1 MAALRPAPLRPA
13 PLRRALVLVV
23 LLGSVLA
30 TLTGCAGGSQGP
42 NPQPAPVP
50 GAAPRDRLTIGI
62 SFDQPGLGFKDG
74 ESYTGFDVETAKY
87 VAKAL
92 GVPDTGITW
101 VQADPGNRES
111 LLTSGQADLVFST
124 YTITESRKQVIDF
137 AGPYFLAHQ
146 DLLVRRNETEI
157 TGPDTLDGKDLCS
170 VPGTT
175 SAENVLKFY
184 RGRIQLKEF
193 PRFSDCVQALNNSEV
208 DAVTTDDVIL
218 AGYAAQPQYRGRLK
232 VIGQGFS
239 DENYGV
245 GIKKGDT
252 ALVDQVNTA
261 LKQYVADGSWAAA
274 LRITVAPSGYNLPS
288 PPTPGSV

>member
-1 MAALRPAPLRPA
+1 MGK
-13 PLRRALVLVV
+13 LRRAVVLVA
-23 LLGSVLA
+23 LLGSILT
-30 TLTGCAGGSQGP
+30 TLTGCAGSTAGP
-42 NPQPAPVP
+42 NPQPAQVP
-50 GAAPRDRLTIGI
+50 GATKLDKLTIGI
-62 SFDQPGLGFKDG
+62 SFDQPGLGFKEGDTY
-74 ESYTGFDVETAKY
+74 SGFDVETAKY

-92 GVPDTGITW
+92 GVPESGITW

-111 LLTSGQADLVFST
+111 LLTSGKADLVLST
-124 YTITESRKQVIDF
+124 YTITEARKQIIDF

-157 TGPDTLDGKDLCS
+157 TGPETLNGRNLCS

-175 SAENVLKFY
+175 SAENVLRFY

-218 AGYAAQPQYRGRLK
+218 AGYAAQPQYRGKLK
-232 VIGQGFS
+232 VVGEGFS

-245 GIKKGDT
+245 GIKKGRT
-252 ALVDQVNTA
+252 ALVDQVNAA
-261 LKQYVADGSWAAA
+261 LRQYVADGSWAAA
-274 LRITVAPSGYNLPS
+274 LRITVAPSGYSIPS
-288 PPTPGSV
+288 PPTPGSA

>member
-1 MAALRPAPLRPA
+1 MMGK
-13 PLRRALVLVV
+13 LRRAVVLVV
-23 LLGSVLA
+23 LLGSVLT
-30 TLTGCAGGSQGP
+30 TLTGCGGSTQGP
-42 NPQPAPVP
+42 NPQPAQVP
-50 GAAPRDRLTIGI
+50 GATKLDKLTIGI
-62 SFDQPGLGFKDG
+62 SFDQPGLGLKEGDTY
-74 ESYTGFDVETAKY
+74 SGFDVETAKY

-92 GVPDTGITW
+92 GVPESGITW

-111 LLTSGQADLVFST
+111 LLTSGQADLVLST
-124 YTITESRKQVIDF
+124 YTITEARKQIVDF

-157 TGPDTLDGKDLCS
+157 DGPETLDGRNLCS

-175 SAENVLKFY
+175 SAENVLRFY

-218 AGYAAQPQYRGRLK
+218 AGYAAQPQYRGKLK
-232 VIGQGFS
+232 VVGEGFS

-245 GIKKGDT
+245 GIKKGNT
-252 ALVDQVNTA
+252 AMVDQVNAA

-274 LRITVAPSGYNLPS
+274 LRITVAPSGYSLPA
-288 PPTPGSV
+288 PPTPGAA

>member
-1 MAALRPAPLRPA
+1 M
-13 PLRRALVLVV
+13 RRRRHAVVLVA
-23 LLGSVLA
+23 LLGAVLS
-30 TLTGCAGGSQGP
+30 TLVGCGSSEGP
-42 NPQPAPVP
+42 NQEPAQVP
-50 GAAPRDRLTIGI
+50 GAGQLDELTIGI

-74 ESYTGFDVETAKY
+74 DTYSGFDVETAKY

-92 GVPDTGITW
+92 GVPESGITW

-111 LLTSGQADLVFST
+111 LLTSDQADLVFST
-124 YTITESRKQVIDF
+124 YTITEARKQVVDF

-157 TGPDTLDGKDLCS
+157 DGPETLDGKDLCS
-170 VPGTT
+170 VPQTT

-193 PRFSDCVQALNNSEV
+193 PRFSDCVAALARSEV

-218 AGYAAQPQYRGRLK
+218 AGYAAEPQYRGALK
-232 VIGQGFS
+232 VVGKGFS

-245 GIKKGDT
+245 GLKKGNT
-252 ALVDQVNTA
+252 ALRDQVNTA
-261 LKQYVADGSWAAA
+261 LAQYVADGSWQRA
-274 LRITVAPSGYNLPS
+274 LQITVAPSGYTLPE
-288 PPTPGSV
+288 PPTPGRA